1 MAEMNHKLEE
11 ELKALVVDV
20 EKAADEALEDGANAM
35 AHLEAESALE
45 GEKTGFP
52 WMSRHQAI
60 VLLQELSIDELET
73 WGIANNEY
81 ADSENIF
88 ANFNRLS
95 AHLDI
100 SPEHV
105 LMVYAHKHM
114 DGITS
119 WVKGNKTHREGIVG
133 RINDLRIYLAILYLM
148 EAARTGNQTTD
159 NPQGM
164 D

>member
-1 MAEMNHKLEE
+1 MASLDQIEKD
-11 ELKALVVDV
+11 ALQ
-20 EKAADEALEDGANAM
+20 AIEDGTNAM
-35 AHLEAESALE
+35 GPLSLE
-45 GEKTGFP
+45 GAVNREKTGFP
-52 WMSRHQAI
+52 WMSRTQA
-60 VLLQELSIDELET
+60 LLALEHLSNGELET

-81 ADSENIF
+81 ADSDNIF
-88 ANFNRLS
+88 ANFNRIS
-95 AHLDI
+95 AHLGI
-100 SPEHV
+100 PPEQV

-148 EAARTGNQTTD
+148 NAARESSQITD